1 MKNLWE
7 ADRRIVFKEIYQEY
21 LREGYSQREAKRLA
35 KEEPASLIAD
45 DRFFVKNV
53 MDMAE
58 EDE

>member
-35 KEEPASLIAD
+35 KEEAASLIAD